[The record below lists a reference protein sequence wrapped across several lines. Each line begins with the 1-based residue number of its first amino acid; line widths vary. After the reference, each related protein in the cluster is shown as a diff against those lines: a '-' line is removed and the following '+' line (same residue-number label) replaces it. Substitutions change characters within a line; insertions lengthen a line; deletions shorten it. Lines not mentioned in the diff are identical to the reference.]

1 MSETYIIKQCNPRL
15 RLVAESAINAI
26 NVRLQHGLDTVVTL
40 KDPTRSLEQNA
51 LLHVLCDEVSKT
63 QLWAGRKRDPDGW
76 KRLFVDAWARVE
88 QRQQSDIVPSLDGES
103 VVNLG
108 IQTRKMPIKEM
119 IDLIDFIRA
128 WCAEN
133 NVRIDQ

>member
-1 MSETYIIKQCNPRL
+1 MSETYIIKQSNPRL
-15 RLVAESAINAI
+15 RLVAESAVNAI
-26 NVRLQHGLDTVVTL
+26 MVRLQHGLDSVVTI

-63 QLWAGRKRDPDGW
+63 QLWAGKKRDPDGW

-88 QRQQSDIVPSLDGES
+88 QKQQSDIVPSLDGES

-119 IDLIDFIRA
+119 TDLIDFIRS
-128 WCAEN
+128 WCDDN